1 MITPQVFVR
10 TVLPEDGP
18 EMANIIRQ
26 VLVEFNVPKKGS
38 AFSDPSMEA
47 FYNYYQAPR
56 SVSWVLTAG
65 TALWGGGGLA
75 PLENGDS
82 GVCELQKMYF
92 RKEVRGQGWGAR
104 ILLRALEQARAFQYR
119 QCYLETMP
127 YMQAAQALYQRNG
140 FSYLDAPMGNT
151 GHTVCTVWMSK
162 PLLQE

>member
-56 SVSWVLTAG
+56 SVYWVLTDG
-65 TALWGGGGLA
+65 KELWGGGGLA

-127 YMQAAQALYQRNG
+127 YMQAAQTLYQRNG

-162 PLLQE
+162 PLLQA

>member
-10 TVLPEDGP
+10 TVLPEDGAQ
-18 EMANIIRQ
+18 MANIIRQ

-56 SVSWVLTAG
+56 SVYWVLTDG
-65 TALWGGGGLA
+65 KELWGGGGLA

-162 PLLQE
+162 PLLKA